1 MGKGK
6 RGRRDG
12 TGPYRDSYVRR
23 TGQGGRKE
31 RCYEQPKKKK
41 SIW

>member
-1 MGKGK
+1 MGRGN

-12 TGPYRDSYVRR
+12 TGPFWDSFARR
-23 TGQGGRKE
+23 SGEGGKKE

-41 SIW
+41 SLW